1 MNLTFQR
8 PKRRN
13 KLKVKNEKPQKKEF
27 RSMFVFAR
35 FHKKNWQMRR
45 NLKLLSLILTKNL
58 DQLLL
63 KKKETK
69 LNLLL
74 MQFLELSQFRNK
86 YMRKQQSQFWTQ
98 CSKGSMGQYLLMGKR
113 ELVRHTQWLEI
124 SEMKQIKE

>member
-1 MNLTFQR
+1 
-8 PKRRN
+8 
-13 KLKVKNEKPQKKEF
+13 
-27 RSMFVFAR
+27 
-35 FHKKNWQMRR
+35 MRR